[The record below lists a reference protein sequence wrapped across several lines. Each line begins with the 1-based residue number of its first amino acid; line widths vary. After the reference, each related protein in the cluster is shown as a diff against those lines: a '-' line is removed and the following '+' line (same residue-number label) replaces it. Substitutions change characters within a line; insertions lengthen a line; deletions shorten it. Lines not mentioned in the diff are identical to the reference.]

1 MADWQGPPLER
12 LVRRAETLAGSWG
25 ARARLST
32 TLGQE
37 RAILRLFGVHGLDAS
52 GQPLAGRAVDR
63 YMSGRSGRLAAGIAL
78 PFAMGLLEYDLG
90 PQELAL
96 DAASGA
102 VDLGMEAELLSESDR
117 RATAESEATRLA
129 EAALDRIDANR
140 TARRELVDVMGD
152 PGRPWIGASL
162 VDSSIERA
170 LQEASELVGAS
181 ADLVRVRVP
190 LGREL
195 AEQLE
200 DAGVEVSTR
209 QARTTGE
216 PTPVG
221 SQRGLA
227 DLRATLDEA
236 AAQRRA
242 YVRLATAAPALSA
255 PEQAVVAAFE
265 RIDVMEADP
274 VGEIVEQGVD
284 PDRAIADHAFAH
296 WLLQRAGVQLLVG
309 AGPLVV
315 APDLV
320 RGFPSDTAT
329 RSGRALAM
337 QLLSVILARRN
348 GFAADQVIVDA
359 LPAWIWDEPEPAT
372 QAIAAVAVRR
382 AALPD
387 HQLSFREPE
396 QPSSRGANAWPFVL
410 GAALP
415 FAAMSTARGSGSAL
429 VLRAPGA
436 GVRERIVSGRV
447 VARVANELADAME
460 RPGLRGS
467 ALDQARAIVAA
478 AESILQRLA
487 DEGWSAVLG
496 QPLGGADRGRLGA
509 DAVVERSEAF
519 DPFDRRLGANLGR

>member
-1 MADWQGPPLER
+1 M
-12 LVRRAETLAGSWG
+12 
-25 ARARLST
+25 
-32 TLGQE
+32 
-37 RAILRLFGVHGLDAS
+37 
-52 GQPLAGRAVDR
+52 
-63 YMSGRSGRLAAGIAL
+63 
-78 PFAMGLLEYDLG
+78 
-90 PQELAL
+90 
-96 DAASGA
+96 
-102 VDLGMEAELLSESDR
+102 
-117 RATAESEATRLA
+117 
-129 EAALDRIDANR
+129 
-140 TARRELVDVMGD
+140 
-152 PGRPWIGASL
+152 
-162 VDSSIERA
+162 
-170 LQEASELVGAS
+170 
-181 ADLVRVRVP
+181 
-190 LGREL
+190 
-195 AEQLE
+195 
-200 DAGVEVSTR
+200 
-209 QARTTGE
+209 
-216 PTPVG
+216 
-221 SQRGLA
+221 
-227 DLRATLDEA
+227 
-236 AAQRRA
+236 
-242 YVRLATAAPALSA
+242 
-255 PEQAVVAAFE
+255 
-265 RIDVMEADP
+265 
-274 VGEIVEQGVD
+274 
-284 PDRAIADHAFAH
+284 
-296 WLLQRAGVQLLVG
+296 
-309 AGPLVV
+309 VV

-396 QPSSRGANAWPFVL
+396 QPSSRGANASPFVL

-415 FAAMSTARGSGSAL
+415 FAAMSTARCAGSAL

-467 ALDQARAIVAA
+467 ALDQERAIVAA